1 MRNTSL
7 QVLIF
12 AGLLAAMSFVLKLY
26 LSFTT
31 FDLRISFYDIP
42 LILGSLLFGPVIGGI
57 IGFASD
63 FAYITMAGFPF
74 SFWMA
79 LSAVTWGVLPFI
91 IYRKESTLYLSLA
104 IIITS
109 LIAFSFNTY
118 QLFIWT
124 GEGVFVLLPLRMLI
138 LALKWPI
145 QITVIKILKDR
156 LTPLMKEM

>member
-7 QVLIF
+7 RVLIF

-31 FDLRISFYDIP
+31 FDLRITFYDIP

-79 LSAVTWGVLPFI
+79 LSAVTWGVLPFV
-91 IYRKESTLYLSLA
+91 IYRKDNIKFLSLA

-109 LIAFSFNTY
+109 IVAFSFNTY
-118 QLFIWT
+118 QLYIWT
-124 GEGVFVLLPLRMLI
+124 GSGVLFMLPLRL
-138 LALKWPI
+138 LVLVLKWPI
-145 QITVIKILKDR
+145 QIKVVLTLKGVVTN
-156 LTPLMKEM
+156 LNVTK

>member
-1 MRNTSL
+1 
-7 QVLIF
+7 
-12 AGLLAAMSFVLKLY
+12 
-26 LSFTT
+26 
-31 FDLRISFYDIP
+31 LRISFYDIP

-91 IYRKESTLYLSLA
+91 IYRQDNTLFLTLS

-109 LIAFSFNTY
+109 IITFSFNTY
-118 QLFIWT
+118 QLYVWT
-124 GEGVFVLLPLRMLI
+124 GSGVFALLPLRL
-138 LALKWPI
+138 LVLVLKWPV
-145 QITVIKILKDR
+145 QIAIIKILKDR
-156 LTPLMKEM
+156 LEYEIKFT